1 MDDGRQRVCLKL
13 SACGV
18 IDMKRTTEAPWGRLP
33 LPSPRRHAPFPLCS
47 QPGCPLR
54 PTVMERKGWCE
65 EQGDD
70 DRALQHCPS
79 GQTSLHPPPS
89 ITARCIFTSS
99 FHLCSSVHLSYH
111 PALRSNVLVIMRW
124 KWEVDALPLSVK
136 SLSLSSSLR
145 WFTII
150 IVFLTLSSSLLI
162 WLGKRSYKSD
172 DIS

>member
-1 MDDGRQRVCLKL
+1 MGAAPPALAQTTCTVSPLQSAGLPPPADSDGEEGLV
-13 SACGV
+13 
-18 IDMKRTTEAPWGRLP
+18 WGAGGWWQGITALP
-33 LPSPRRHAPFPLCS
+33 LRTDL
-47 QPGCPLR
+47 
-54 PTVMERKGWCE
+54 
-65 EQGDD
+65 
-70 DRALQHCPS
+70 
-79 GQTSLHPPPS
+79 PPPS

-172 DIS
+172 DTYIIGL